1 MLKQPSSRMKK
12 VLAILLVVFFVV
24 SLTAVSASAA
34 HRHGG
39 GTFIG
44 TVADTGTVAGAM
56 IIGIIIGGLAITT
69 PIVTGC

>member
-39 GTFIG
+39 GH
-44 TVADTGTVAGAM
+44 
-56 IIGIIIGGLAITT
+56 
-69 PIVTGC
+69 